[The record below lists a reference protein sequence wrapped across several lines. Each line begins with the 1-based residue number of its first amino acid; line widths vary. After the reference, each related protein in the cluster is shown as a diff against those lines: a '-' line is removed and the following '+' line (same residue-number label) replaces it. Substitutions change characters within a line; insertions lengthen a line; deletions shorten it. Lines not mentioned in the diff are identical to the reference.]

1 MTEEKVDPRIW
12 AGSFILA
19 DAKDDVETVNGL
31 LGLIR
36 DGSVPAV
43 HALVVLARL
52 AAEAL
57 QLIEG
62 EEWRDRLHES
72 IAGLLV
78 DAVFEEGAES

>member
-1 MTEEKVDPRIW
+1 MSVENVDPRVW

-36 DGSVPAV
+36 DEQVSAV

-52 AAEAL
+52 TAEAL
-57 QLIEG
+57 QLLEG
-62 EEWRDRLHES
+62 EGWQDRLYES
-72 IAGLLV
+72 IAGLSV